1 MTLPARRLAPA
12 LAVVALGLLSLVGLP
27 PTSGLWGKLTLV
39 VGAAEAPGWQAWV
52 LVGSVVA
59 ASVLSTMALQRV
71 WAEIFWGPPMER
83 YRTDNAQTR
92 LSEPVALPDDVR
104 IGVGACNQKHA
115 HVESVEHVLH
125 HAEQAVQLFGG
136 MGVTRGAVVE
146 ALYREVRAL
155 RIYEGASEVQKL
167 VIARAH
173 LAEAEAAE

>member
-1 MTLPARRLAPA
+1 M
-12 LAVVALGLLSLVGLP
+12 ALGLLSLVGLP

-92 LSEPVALPDDVR
+92 LSEPVPLPDDVR
-104 IGVGACNQKHA
+104 IPRRLMAPGATLMAVSVAIFVGIGVLDPVIDRAAAGLLDPTAY
-115 HVESVEHVLH
+115 
-125 HAEQAVQLFGG
+125 
-136 MGVTRGAVVE
+136 VE
-146 ALYREVRAL
+146 AVL
-155 RIYEGASEVQKL
+155 R
-167 VIARAH
+167 
-173 LAEAEAAE
+173 